1 MSLLSRDQFI
11 AVLGASGVGLGQ
23 RRGSD
28 TLWLGSVGYIDEGF
42 QSYAVALDTLDRLL
56 GEHTRARA
64 GAELSVVISGHF
76 SRFCLVPWSEQIS
89 SPDELRGFA
98 QLCFEDLFGAPTQ
111 PWSLVLS
118 AEPAGHDRIASALP
132 QDLLERLRTLVT
144 GRGLRLRSVQ
154 PYLMT
159 AFNRFDKSLDAGD
172 FLFIVAEPQR
182 SVLLLA
188 REGRWSSV
196 RSVGGSDSDAALSA
210 LIGRERQ
217 LQASTSERAFN
228 VYLHAPARLDAQPE
242 VAGVHLRTLEDDS
255 MTVRDALYVMSRAVA

>member
-1 MSLLSRDQFI
+1 MSLLSREHFV

-23 RRGSD
+23 RRGSE

-56 GEHTRARA
+56 GEHARA

-76 SRFCLVPWSEQIS
+76 SRFCLVPWSTQIS

-98 QLCFEDLFGAPTQ
+98 QLCFEDLFGVPTQ
-111 PWSLVLS
+111 TWTLVLS
-118 AEPAGHDRIASALP
+118 AEPAGYDRIASALP
-132 QDLLERLRTLVT
+132 QDLLDRLRALVS
-144 GRGLRLRSVQ
+144 GRGVRLRSVQ

-172 FLFIVAEPQR
+172 FLFVVAEPQR

-188 REGRWSSV
+188 REGRWAGV
-196 RSVGGSDSDAALSA
+196 RSAGGSDSDAALSA

-228 VYLHAPARLDAQPE
+228 VYLHAPARLDAHPD
-242 VAGVHLRTLEDDS
+242 VAGVQLRTLEDDS
-255 MTVRDALYVMSRAVA
+255 MTVRDGLYVMSRAVA

>member
-1 MSLLSRDQFI
+1 VSLLSRERFV

-23 RRGSD
+23 RRGSA

-56 GEHTRARA
+56 GEHTRA

-76 SRFCLVPWSEQIS
+76 SRFCLVPWSAQIS

-98 QLCFEDLFGAPTQ
+98 QLCFEDLFGAPSQ

-132 QDLLERLRTLVT
+132 QDLLERLRTLVS

-159 AFNRFDKSLDAGD
+159 AFNCFDKSLAAGD

-188 REGRWSSV
+188 RDGRWAAV
-196 RSVGGSDSDAALSA
+196 RSAGNGDSDAALSA

-217 LQASTSERAFN
+217 LQASTSERPFN
-228 VYLHAPARLDAQPE
+228 VYLHAPARLDAPPQIAE
-242 VAGVHLRTLEDDS
+242 VQLRTLEDDT
-255 MTVRDALYVMSRAVA
+255 MNVRDGLYVMSRAVA